1 MNFPSDT
8 TVMAGSVRKTCHTAW
23 QLKRSHWDFL
33 ILGPQTFR
41 QPMGNIQGVVKM
53 DEETLCL

>member
-1 MNFPSDT
+1 
-8 TVMAGSVRKTCHTAW
+8 MAESVKKTCHTAW

-33 ILGPQTFR
+33 ILGPETFR
-41 QPMGNIQGVVKM
+41 QLMDNIQGVVKM